1 MNDEMFQRIL
11 DEIKSSSK
19 TINVLPLDEAA
30 RQAMKEKYRIKSGS
44 LMAAILE
51 NTGGIVIDNWIRL
64 YGSGELNFVTRNSLF
79 PFNEIV
85 IGEDILGGLFICLDD
100 GNIGY
105 FAPDCLEMEDMEIKF
120 GQFVY
125 WCLHGDTDKFY
136 TDYRWDGWQNDASK
150 LKSSEGVAFYP
161 FLGLRRK
168 VWRAESVKVVPMDEI
183 LRLQFA
189 FLGQNDKN
197 E

>member
-85 IGEDILGGLFICLDD
+85 IGEDILGGLL
-100 GNIGY
+100 
-105 FAPDCLEMEDMEIKF
+105 A
-120 GQFVY
+120 Q
-125 WCLHGDTDKFY
+125 LH
-136 TDYRWDGWQNDASK
+136 
-150 LKSSEGVAFYP
+150 KSVA
-161 FLGLRRK
+161 
-168 VWRAESVKVVPMDEI
+168 I
-183 LRLQFA
+183 
-189 FLGQNDKN
+189 
-197 E
+197 